1 MIAAQGF
8 RPIELDKPFALI
20 PEKASTLAPQ
30 VDAVYFGMLLLCG
43 LTLLIVLTLMT
54 RFIVR
59 YRKGNLA
66 ADRSHRWPEPVKER
80 LEWTWIIIPLLIFL
94 AVFSWGGLVY
104 VRLYSV
110 PADGLEIHAIAK
122 QWMWEFQH
130 PGGQR
135 EINELHVP
143 ANRPVKITLAS
154 QDVIHSFYVP
164 AFRLKRDVVPGRYHQ
179 AWFEATEPGRY
190 YLFCAEYCGTM
201 HSQMRGQ
208 VVVMPPPDY
217 AQWLQQ
223 QGSSAS
229 LAAEGA
235 ALFRSY
241 GCSGCHGSNS
251 SVRAPNLAGIY
262 GRPQPLSDGSTI
274 IVDDAYIRD
283 SILQPRKQVV
293 AGFEPIMP
301 SFAGQIEEGDIL
313 KLIAFIKSL
322 QPGQEIRE

>member
-1 MIAAQGF
+1 MISAQGF
-8 RPIELDKPFALI
+8 RAIELDKPFALI
-20 PEKASTLAPQ
+20 PEQASTLASE
-30 VDAVYFGMLLLCG
+30 VDAVFFGMLLLCG
-43 LTLLIVLTLMT
+43 LTLLLVLFLMT

-59 YRKGNLA
+59 YRKGNTA
-66 ADRSHRWPEPVKER
+66 SDRSHRWPESKKVR

-94 AVFSWGGLVY
+94 AVFVWGGMVY
-104 VRLYSV
+104 IRLYSV
-110 PADGLEIHAIAK
+110 PAEGLEIHAIAK

-143 ANRPVKITLAS
+143 ANQPIKLTLAS

-179 AWFEATEPGRY
+179 AWFEATQTGKY
-190 YLFCAEYCGTM
+190 HLFCAEYCGTL
-201 HSQMRGQ
+201 HSKMRGQ
-208 VVVMPPPDY
+208 VVVMEPRDY
-217 AQWLQQ
+217 AQWLEQ
-223 QGSSAS
+223 QGSNSS
-229 LAAEGA
+229 LAAEGKQ
-235 ALFRSY
+235 LFRTY
-241 GCSGCHGSNS
+241 GCSGCHSLNSNI
-251 SVRAPNLAGIY
+251 RAPDLSGIY
-262 GRPQPLSDGSTI
+262 GKPQPLSDGSTV

-283 SILQPRKQVV
+283 SILQPKKQIV

-322 QPGQEIRE
+322 EPGQEIRE